1 MPEGGVVP
9 IKSPLEGG
17 VSQASVG
24 LHMVVVLSGHLAGV
38 DDVLL
43 NVTSPSK
50 WTCLIFG
57 TGAGFLNWLCL
68 LWL

>member
-1 MPEGGVVP
+1 MPEGGVVA
-9 IKSPLEGG
+9 IQSPLEGG

-43 NVTSPSK
+43 NVASPS
-50 WTCLIFG
+50 
-57 TGAGFLNWLCL
+57 
-68 LWL
+68 